1 MSNAEFSISRE
12 HFKTIMQFVD
22 FMNKDEWL
30 INTQKARWWLSKI
43 EYEMKQYENEGCE
56 VVVEVC
62 KEIRITSCKKYT
74 NSVNIEKALIRFSNA
89 VNEVVSDEVF
99 NSVYFI

>member
-1 MSNAEFSISRE
+1 MSNAEFSISCE

-22 FMNKDEWL
+22 FMSKDESL
-30 INTQKARWWLSKI
+30 INTREARWWLSTIKI
-43 EYEMKQYENEGCE
+43 EMKQYKNKGCDA
-56 VVVEVC
+56 VVEVC
-62 KEIRITSCKKYT
+62 EKMRTTSYEKYT

-99 NSVYFI
+99 YSVYSI

>member
-22 FMNKDEWL
+22 FMSKDEWL
-30 INTQKARWWLSKI
+30 INKREARWWLSTIKI
-43 EYEMKQYENEGCE
+43 EMKQYKNKGCKA
-56 VVVEVC
+56 VVDVC
-62 KEIRITSCKKYT
+62 EKMRITSCKKYT
-74 NSVNIEKALIRFSNA
+74 NNVNIEKALIEFSNA

-99 NSVYFI
+99 NSV

>member
-22 FMNKDEWL
+22 FMSKDV
-30 INTQKARWWLSKI
+30 SKI
-43 EYEMKQYENEGCE
+43 NEPMACLLLWRIEDEMRKYKNKECDA
-56 VVVEVC
+56 VVEVC
-62 KEIRITSCKKYT
+62 QEMRTTSYE
-74 NSVNIEKALIRFSNA
+74 NNVDIEWALIKFSNA

-99 NSVYFI
+99 NSI